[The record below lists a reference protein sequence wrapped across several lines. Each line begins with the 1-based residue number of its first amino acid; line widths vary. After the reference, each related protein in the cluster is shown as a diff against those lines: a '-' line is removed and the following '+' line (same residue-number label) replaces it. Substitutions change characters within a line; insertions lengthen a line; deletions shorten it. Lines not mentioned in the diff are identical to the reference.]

1 MLRDNIPT
9 GAELKELALADIV
22 LSVAFT
28 LVLLGGI
35 GTAIQFPGA
44 LLYFFPIAL
53 IAITLTFVL
62 HEMMHKFVAQRYGA
76 IAAFKAS
83 RIGLIITLIPSMLG
97 FLIGLPGATIIY
109 SNRFTQEEEG
119 IVSLAG
125 PLTNFAVFFV
135 FLAVGM
141 IEYPHFLSQVLLSFT
156 GGANLSYFQ
165 NMINITL
172 FISLILAFFN
182 MLPIYPL
189 DGSKVLKW
197 SKPAYLATLA
207 SIFVLLILIVPIFSL
222 IESFV
227 VMFVFA
233 AIISTMSRVV
243 LF

>member
-35 GTAIQFPGA
+35 GTAIQFPDA